1 MSLDRVNIVIE
12 DFTKLFY
19 ETESLALKQGIKCLT
34 TTELHVIEAI
44 GNNSLSMN
52 ELSDKLGITMGTAT
66 VAINKLSK
74 KGFIS
79 RKRSENDRR
88 KVFVS
93 LSKKGENA
101 LTYHNNFHKMI
112 ITSITKNIE
121 KENMEIF
128 TDVFDEILKNLK
140 NQVEF
145 FKPDV
150 ITNFEVGN
158 TVEVLDIK
166 GTPIIKNFFA
176 GIEVKLYKEFQII
189 SNTAR
194 VISIRTQEGE
204 VVEINTIDAKNLIVV
219 KKDI

>member
-1 MSLDRVNIVIE
+1 MSLEKVNTVIE

-19 ETESLALKQGIKCLT
+19 EMESLALKQGIKCLT

-44 GNNSLSMN
+44 GNQSLSMN
-52 ELSDKLGITMGTAT
+52 NLSDKLGVTMGTAT
-66 VAINKLSK
+66 VAINKLST

-79 RKRSENDRR
+79 RKRSDDDRR

-93 LSKKGENA
+93 LSKKGDNA

-112 ITSITKNIE
+112 ISSITKNIE
-121 KENMEIF
+121 TENLDIF
-128 TDVFDEILKNLK
+128 TDVFIKILENLK

-150 ITNFEVGN
+150 ITNFLIGDSVS
-158 TVEVLDIK
+158 VLDVK
-166 GTPIIKNFFA
+166 GTPVIKNFFA
-176 GIEVKLYKEFQII
+176 GMGIKLYTELKII
-189 SNTAR
+189 SNSHR
-194 VISIRTQEGE
+194 VVVIETPSGE
-204 VVEINTIDAKNLIVV
+204 EVEINIMDAKNLIVV

>member
-1 MSLDRVNIVIE
+1 MSLETVNKVIE

-44 GNNSLSMN
+44 GNQSLSMN
-52 ELSDKLGITMGTAT
+52 NLSDKLGITMGTAT
-66 VAINKLSK
+66 VAINKLST
-74 KGFIS
+74 KGFIT
-79 RKRSENDRR
+79 RKRSDNDRR

-112 ITSITKNIE
+112 ISSITRNIE
-121 KENMEIF
+121 TENLEIF
-128 TDVFDEILKNLK
+128 TTVFTKILGNLK

-145 FKPDV
+145 FKPDA
-150 ITNFEVGN
+150 ITNFLEGDSVS
-158 TVEVLDIK
+158 VLDVK
-166 GTPIIKNFFA
+166 GTPVIKNFFA
-176 GIEVKLYKEFQII
+176 GMGIKLYTELKII
-189 SNTAR
+189 SNSQR
-194 VISIRTQEGE
+194 VISIKTPDDE
-204 VVEINTIDAKNLIVV
+204 VVEINSIDAKNLIVV

>member
-1 MSLDRVNIVIE
+1 MSLEQINVVIE

-19 ETESLALKQGIKCLT
+19 ETETLALKQGIKCLT

-44 GNNSLSMN
+44 GDESLSMN
-52 ELSDKLGITMGTAT
+52 SLSNKLGITMGTAT

-74 KGFIS
+74 KGFIH
-79 RKRSENDRR
+79 RKRSEDDRR

-93 LSKKGENA
+93 LAKKGENA
-101 LTYHNNFHKMI
+101 LIYHNNFHKMI
-112 ITSITKNIE
+112 ISSITKNIE
-121 KENMEIF
+121 EKNMEKF
-128 TDVFDEILKNLK
+128 TEVFVKILENLK

-150 ITNFEVGN
+150 ITNFEVGD

-166 GTPIIKNFFA
+166 GTPIIKNSFA
-176 GIEVKLYKEFQII
+176 GMEIKLYKKFKIT
-189 SNTAR
+189 SNTER
-194 VISIRTQEGE
+194 VITIQTPEGE
-204 VVEINTIDAKNLIVV
+204 SIEINTLDAKNLIVV